1 MKVKCIKRYS
11 DVKLK
16 KIVEVGEIL
25 DVDDERAE
33 HLIHEGVAEITKQ
46 KSQQVRRK
54 DKVIRLSPYEA
65 RGEASYFLCPK

>member
-16 KIVEVGEIL
+16 KIVEVGDIL

-33 HLIHEGVAEITKQ
+33 HLIQEGVAEIIKETEKAAS
-46 KSQQVRRK
+46 KEK
-54 DKVIRLSPYEA
+54 GKGDPVISLWGA
-65 RGEASYFLCPK
+65 G

>member
-33 HLIHEGVAEITKQ
+33 HLIHEGVAEITNGNGFDVTKETE
-46 KSQQVRRK
+46 KSAGK
-54 DKVIRLSPYEA
+54 EK
-65 RGEASYFLCPK
+65 G

>member
-11 DVKLK
+11 DFKLK

-33 HLIHEGVAEITKQ
+33 HLIHEGVAEITKETE
-46 KSQQVRRK
+46 KSAGK
-54 DKVIRLSPYEA
+54 EK
-65 RGEASYFLCPK
+65 G